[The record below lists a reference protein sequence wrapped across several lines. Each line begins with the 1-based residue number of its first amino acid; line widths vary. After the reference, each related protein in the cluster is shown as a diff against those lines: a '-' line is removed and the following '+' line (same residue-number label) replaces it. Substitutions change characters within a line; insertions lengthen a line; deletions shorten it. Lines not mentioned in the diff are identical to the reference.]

1 MSRHLWPESLVVAL
15 MVVTVIVGLPAACV
29 ADAQASPGGWSVVG
43 RVSASSGLGYDGDQ
57 YGFELSGISRHVAI
71 DLVATAASKTDGGD
85 GYAVRLVIER
95 EVAADLHFGL
105 RAVHS
110 DFDLY
115 AKTTAGPVLTYRL
128 PLDESLS
135 LRLRLYGPGTE
146 APHEWGA
153 AARLDAAIGRFLA
166 AIELEGWRF
175 GNDDGRRV
183 AILAGGAW

>member
-1 MSRHLWPESLVVAL
+1 MTRHDRIGVALGLWLAAVVAL
-15 MVVTVIVGLPAACV
+15 PLACV
-29 ADAQASPGGWSVVG
+29 ADAQVLG
-43 RVSASSGLGYDGDQ
+43 RVSDSAGLGFDGDQ
-57 YGFELSGISRHVAI
+57 YGIELSVISRHVAI
-71 DLVATAASKTDGGD
+71 DLVATAASKADGGD
-85 GYAVRLVIER
+85 GYAARLVIER

-153 AARLDAAIGRFLA
+153 AARLDAAIGRFIA
-166 AIELEGWRF
+166 AIEFEGWRF